1 LGENSSDVLLTRL
14 RLKRRTSINSKLRN
28 HKEKEMADFRKWF
41 LAFAVVAL
49 LSSLALPV
57 TAQTTSAVTCIA
69 TSGVPPVV
77 RAEGVADLVG
87 DVVLSCNGGNPALG
101 IQAVNI
107 QVFMNAFVTSRLQ
120 SNGLTDALVLIGEP
134 AAGALKLCPA
144 NSTICSTDATYNAFQ
159 GQLQNLQTSSNGTQ
173 GYTSVVWTGVPFVPP
188 GTNNTTTIRIT
199 NIRTDNLSAPPA
211 AGQFI
216 PQTIQEFVSIT
227 GVHGFPITN
236 PQLTV
241 AFLQPALSL
250 ASLGTGNF
258 VQCAGQNVNL
268 LTNKGPGDITQFGLL
283 LTEGFA
289 SSFKLIGTNEQS
301 TPGVNNFSENGFTSL
316 LGFPGTTIGQA
327 TQATR
332 FFVNIAGVQS
342 GVSVYLPTS
351 VPLFRANDGK
361 VTGSAKLVTC
371 DSTGTTCTN
380 ASPTTNNTFGS
391 TAATAFSGSAKI
403 ALNAAFPG
411 TINLSL
417 VSTAGQIFYEV
428 TADDPFTVE
437 SVAIPTLFAFNS
449 GLPVIP
455 NNPAPTVS
463 VGLAPQNTDTLA
475 LATDPIPRFGPSTAA
490 ASTLPFNINACT
502 CNLLFTYVTSRFN
515 YDTGIA
521 VSNTSMDPFVGTVSQ
536 HGVVTFHFYGS
547 TFDASNNSVPLTATQ
562 QTGVSPDVAAGT
574 TYAFS
579 IYSGDTANGATVN
592 PLANFSGYVIATANF
607 QYCHG
612 LAFISG
618 FGRGAYDQ
626 GASESYL
633 GLVIGQPTVTRGPGG
648 EVLGH

>member
-1 LGENSSDVLLTRL
+1 
-14 RLKRRTSINSKLRN
+14 LKRRTSINSKLQI

-49 LSSLALPV
+49 LSSLAVPASAQPV
-57 TAQTTSAVTCIA
+57 TCLA

-87 DVVLSCNGGNPALG
+87 DVVLSCTSGNPALG
-101 IQAVNI
+101 NQPVNI

-120 SNGLTDALVLIGEP
+120 ANGLSDALVLIGEP
-134 AAGALKLCPA
+134 SGAALKLCPA
-144 NSTICSTDATYNAFQ
+144 NTLCDSSYNAFQ

-173 GYTSVVWTGVPFVPP
+173 GYTSIVWTGVPFVPP
-188 GTNNTTTIRIT
+188 GSNTTVIRIT
-199 NIRTDNLSAPPA
+199 NIRTDNLSAPPG

-216 PQTIQEFVSIT
+216 PPTIQEFVSIT

-241 AFLQPALSL
+241 AFLQPGLI
-250 ASLGTGNF
+250 ASTLGGGNF
-258 VQCAGQNVNL
+258 LQCAGQNVNL
-268 LTNKGPGDITQFGLL
+268 LGAGPADLTQFGVL

-289 SSFKLIGTNEQS
+289 SSFKLQGGNEQS
-301 TPGVNNFSENGFTSL
+301 TPGINNFTENGFTSQIGN
-316 LGFPGTTIGQA
+316 GFGGTTIGQA

-332 FFVNIAGVQS
+332 FYLNIAGLQA
-342 GVSVYLPTS
+342 GISVYLPTT
-351 VPLFRANDGK
+351 VPMFRAADGK
-361 VTGSAKLVTC
+361 ITGSAQLVTC
-371 DSTGTTCTN
+371 SDATGTSCTPATATTSNSVAFVIANNPTFTGTTQL
-380 ASPTTNNTFGS
+380 ALL
-391 TAATAFSGSAKI
+391 AAYGEGNVPLA
-403 ALNAAFPG
+403 
-411 TINLSL
+411 L
-417 VSTAGQIFYEV
+417 VSTAGRIFYQV
-428 TADDPFTVE
+428 VMDDPFTVE
-437 SVAIPTLFAFNS
+437 TVAIPTVFAFNA

-455 NNPAPTVS
+455 QNPAPTLT

-475 LATDPIPRFGPSTAA
+475 LGTDPIPRFGPSSAA
-490 ASTLPFNINACT
+490 ASTLPFAVNSCQ

-521 VSNTSMDPFVGTVSQ
+521 VSNTSMDPWNATATNTSGTVSQ
-536 HGVVTFHFYGS
+536 HGVVKFYFYGS
-547 TFDASNNSVPLTATQ
+547 TFDASNNAVPLTAAQ
-562 QTGVSPDVAAGT
+562 QTGTSPDIAAGT

-579 IYSGDTANGATVN
+579 IYSGDIANGATIGLL
-592 PLANFSGYVIATANF
+592 PNFSGYVIANADF

-633 GLVIGQPTVTRGPGG
+633 GLILDPPGQFRPTGVARS
-648 EVLGH
+648 EVLAH